1 MEAATAAG
9 NLAAGPKG
17 RPFPSR
23 TPRRIVH
30 AMSLRR
36 LLPFL
41 LGSLLFTATLGAPAS
56 GEARDLRGRL
66 GVGFNNNFSSLTS
79 ISVKYGIPTN
89 KETINLQVQALVGFA
104 FLKDQD
110 DRFFAGGRLII
121 PILAEDNLN
130 LYAGIGGGYVRF
142 HDTKQAARIGAVVGV
157 EFFLFGLEN
166 LGLSAEF
173 GLNLD
178 LGNQVLDVQ
187 TTGGTAAAVGVH
199 YYF

>member
-1 MEAATAAG
+1 MPLRRPLLLATLS
-9 NLAAGPKG
+9 LAA
-17 RPFPSR
+17 
-23 TPRRIVH
+23 
-30 AMSLRR
+30 LL
-36 LLPFL
+36 LLP
-41 LGSLLFTATLGAPAS
+41 SPA
-56 GEARDLRGRL
+56 EARDLRGRL

-89 KETINLQVQALVGFA
+89 KETVNLQVQAMVGFA

-110 DRFFAGGRLII
+110 DRFFAGGRVLV

-130 LYAGIGGGYVRF
+130 LYVPVGAGYVRF
-142 HDTKQAARIGAVVGV
+142 HDDKSGLRASAGVGV

-173 GLNLD
+173 GLT
-178 LGNQVLDVQ
+178 LDVGSQFVDLQ
-187 TTGGTAAAVGVH
+187 TTGGTQAAVGVH

>member
-1 MEAATAAG
+1 M
-9 NLAAGPKG
+9 
-17 RPFPSR
+17 
-23 TPRRIVH
+23 
-30 AMSLRR
+30 LRR
-36 LLPFL
+36 GLLLSCLSLTLLFLLP
-41 LGSLLFTATLGAPAS
+41 SQA
-56 GEARDLRGRL
+56 EARDLRGRL
-66 GVGFNNNFSSLTS
+66 GLGFNNNFSSLTS

-89 KETINLQVQALVGFA
+89 KETLNLQIQAMVGFA

-110 DRFFAGGRLII
+110 DRFFAGGRVLI

-130 LYAGIGGGYVRF
+130 LYAGVGAGYVRF
-142 HDTKQAARIGAVVGV
+142 HDAKQGVRASAVVGV

-178 LGNQVLDVQ
+178 AGNQILDVQ
-187 TTGGTAAAVGVH
+187 TTGGTQASVGVH

>member
-1 MEAATAAG
+1 M
-9 NLAAGPKG
+9 L
-17 RPFPSR
+17 
-23 TPRRIVH
+23 
-30 AMSLRR
+30 LRR
-36 LLPFL
+36 LLL
-41 LGSLLFTATLGAPAS
+41 LLTLAFFATALALPSSA
-56 GEARDLRGRL
+56 EARDLRGRL
-66 GVGFNNNFSSLTS
+66 GIGFNNNFSSLTS

-89 KETINLQVQALVGFA
+89 KETVNLQVQALVGFA

-110 DRFFAGGRLII
+110 DRFFAGGRVLI

-130 LYAGIGGGYVRF
+130 LYAGVGGGYVRF
-142 HDTKQAARIGAVVGV
+142 HDAKQAARIGAVLGV

>member
-1 MEAATAAG
+1 
-9 NLAAGPKG
+9 
-17 RPFPSR
+17 
-23 TPRRIVH
+23 
-30 AMSLRR
+30 MSLRR
-36 LLPFL
+36 LLPLL
-41 LGSLLFTATLGAPAS
+41 LGSLLLTTLLTLPSSAH
-56 GEARDLRGRL
+56 ARDLRGRL
-66 GVGFNNNFSSLTS
+66 GIGFNNNFSSMTA

-89 KETINLQVQALVGFA
+89 KETVNLQVQAMVGFA

-110 DRFFAGGRLII
+110 DRFFAGGRVLI

-130 LYAGIGGGYVRF
+130 LYAGVGGGYVRF
-142 HDTKQAARIGAVVGV
+142 HDDKAAARIGAVVGV

>member
-1 MEAATAAG
+1 M
-9 NLAAGPKG
+9 P
-17 RPFPSR
+17 
-23 TPRRIVH
+23 
-30 AMSLRR
+30 LRR
-36 LLPFL
+36 LLL
-41 LGSLLFTATLGAPAS
+41 LSSLSLSLLMLLPSPA
-56 GEARDLRGRL
+56 EARDLRGKL
-66 GVGFNNNFSSLTS
+66 GIGFNNNFSSLTS

-89 KETINLQVQALVGFA
+89 KETLNLQVQAIVGFA

-110 DRFFAGGRLII
+110 DRFFAGGRILV

-130 LYAGIGGGYVRF
+130 LYTAVGAGYVRF
-142 HDTKQAARIGAVVGV
+142 HDAKQGVRASAVVGV

-178 LGNQVLDVQ
+178 VGNQILDVQ

>member
-1 MEAATAAG
+1 MKRALSVAA
-9 NLAAGPKG
+9 LHRI
-17 RPFPSR
+17 RPLRPPSGYL
-23 TPRRIVH
+23 PP
-30 AMSLRR
+30 MPRR
-36 LLPFL
+36 LLL
-41 LGSLLFTATLGAPAS
+41 LVSLILLTATIAS
-56 GEARDLRGRL
+56 PSVSEARDLRGRL
-66 GVGFNNNFSSLTS
+66 GIGFNNNFSSLTS

-89 KETINLQVQALVGFA
+89 KETVNLQVQALVGFA

-110 DRFFAGGRLII
+110 DRFFAGGRVLI

-130 LYAGIGGGYVRF
+130 LYAGVGGGYVRF
-142 HDTKQAARIGAVVGV
+142 HDSKQAARIGAVVGV